1 MAAFIKRKMFK
12 MCEHFLSNTDSFM
25 QGNLITLYR
34 WRIGLDTW
42 LSNYG
47 LYHNWALS
55 LLWPQNIECTF
66 VKNIVMPAQA
76 ARVSGA
82 SGHWQE
88 PSGFW
93 TPGGSDVWCVMW
105 TGLDT
110 WDWSQA
116 RPANSALTGKLWWW
130 RSLKRLI
137 DRDNQMCICF
147 SSTLYLL
154 IMHALAKTSA

>member
-1 MAAFIKRKMFK
+1 MAAFVKRKMFK

-47 LYHNWALS
+47 LYHYWALS

-93 TPGGSDVWCVMW
+93 TPGGSDVWCGLVW
-105 TGLDT
+105 IHETGHKPDQPSVHWLV
-110 WDWSQA
+110 
-116 RPANSALTGKLWWW
+116 NSDDGDHLNG
-130 RSLKRLI
+130 SLIEIIRCVFAFLQPSI
-137 DRDNQMCICF
+137 
-147 SSTLYLL
+147 LYLL
-154 IMHALAKTSA
+154 IMHAFS